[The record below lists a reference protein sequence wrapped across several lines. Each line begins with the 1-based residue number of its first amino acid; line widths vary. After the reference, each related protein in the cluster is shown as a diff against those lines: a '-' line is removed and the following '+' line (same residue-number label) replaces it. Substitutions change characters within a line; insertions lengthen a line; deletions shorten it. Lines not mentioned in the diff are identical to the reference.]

1 MARPELDPYDVLGVP
16 RHASAAEIA
25 RAYRRAARE
34 THPDS
39 RPDDPSAAERF
50 RELAAAYEILGDA
63 RRRAAYDRAHPGA
76 RVVVQRRVSHGPPPV
91 PLGRR
96 RAGQAEP
103 IDLTGGRRRA
113 SAPPFGS
120 PAAPFEDELLRLAAT
135 LVRRLRGGW
144 L

>member
-39 RPDDPSAAERF
+39 RPDDPTAAERF
-50 RELAAAYEILGDA
+50 RELAAAYEILGDP
-63 RRRAAYDRAHPGA
+63 RRRAAYDRAHA
-76 RVVVQRRVSHGPPPV
+76 RVRVVVRRRVSHPSPV
-91 PLGRR
+91 RLDRRREMAAPIDLSGRR
-96 RAGQAEP
+96 RP
-103 IDLTGGRRRA
+103 P
-113 SAPPFGS
+113 APLYGS
-120 PAAPFEDELLRLAAT
+120 PAAPFEAELLRLAAS
-135 LVRRLRGGW
+135 LVRRLHVGW